1 MKPKIF
7 ILLFLISCKS
17 FAQKSLSAD
26 FGGNQLTIRDGAFSP
41 LLYSGFGFETALK
54 YKNEKPNHVDFLAL
68 KYGSGNL
75 KNNFGNTASQFNT
88 DLSYRYFRTISQNS
102 HWFLGGISSTKVA
115 IRNYN
120 VPFGGE
126 SMSGNIFSTLNI
138 ATRYQTKSRGWGKV
152 SAELDIPV
160 IGVAF
165 APKFFNLS
173 THPELIVYNN
183 ITNDVIKTAELIS
196 IPQLKTLNLSLIY
209 EYPILEKVVFTA
221 DLTFNFYEYE
231 RLQNTS
237 NSVNSAL
244 RFGVIFLLNSKK

>member
-1 MKPKIF
+1 MKLKIF
-7 ILLFLISCKS
+7 ILLWFFSCKI
-17 FAQKSLSAD
+17 FAQKSLSLD
-26 FGGNQLTIRDGAFSP
+26 FGGNQLTIRDGTFSP

-54 YKNEKPNHVDFLAL
+54 YKNEELNHVGTLAI

-75 KNNFGNTASQFNT
+75 KNNFGNTASQFNAE
-88 DLSYRYFRTISQNS
+88 LYYRYFRKIRQNS

-126 SMSGNIFSTLNI
+126 SMSGDIFSTLNI
-138 ATRYQTKSRGWGKV
+138 ATRYQTKNYHWGKV

-160 IGVAF
+160 VGVAF
-165 APKFFNLS
+165 ARKFFNLS
-173 THPELIVYNN
+173 THPELIVYDN

-196 IPQLKTLNLSLIY
+196 FPQLKAMNLSFIY
-209 EYPILEKVVFTA
+209 EYPISEKVVFAA
-221 DLTFNFYEYE
+221 DLTFNLYEYE
-231 RLQNTS
+231 RLQNTT

-244 RFGVIFLLNSKK
+244 KFGVICLLNSKK